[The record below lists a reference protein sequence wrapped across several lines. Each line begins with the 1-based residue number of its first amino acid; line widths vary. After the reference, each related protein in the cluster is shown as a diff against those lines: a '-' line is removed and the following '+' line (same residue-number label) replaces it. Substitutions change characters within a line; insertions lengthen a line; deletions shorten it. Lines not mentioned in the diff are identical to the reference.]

1 MYRNDWDAAVARAT
15 ALEEQLRQAQ
25 AGQAQDAEVIALL
38 QQQLAATQ
46 AELARLR
53 GAGPYAAYPPPFA
66 MLPQARGGAILTL
79 GILSLV
85 VCGLLG
91 PIAWAMSTNDL
102 AAIDRGELDPRG
114 RGTVTAGR
122 VCGII
127 GTVLMIVQLIAVLAM
142 FGTISSL

>member
-15 ALEEQLRQAQ
+15 ALEEQLRQVQ
-25 AGQAQDAEVIALL
+25 AGKAQDAEAIARL

-53 GAGPYAAYPPPFA
+53 GGAYGYPPPFA
-66 MLPQARGGAILTL
+66 MLPAARGGAILTL

-91 PIAWAMSTNDL
+91 PIAWAMSSNDL

-114 RGTVTAGR
+114 RGTVNAGR

-127 GTVLMIVQLIAVLAM
+127 GTVLMIVQIIAVM
-142 FGTISSL
+142 TMVGTIVSL

>member
-25 AGQAQDAEVIALL
+25 AGQAQDAAAIARLTA
-38 QQQLAATQ
+38 QLAATQ

-53 GAGPYAAYPPPFA
+53 GAAPYPGYPPPFA
-66 MLPQARGGAILTL
+66 MLPPARGGAILTL

-85 VCGLLG
+85 LCGFLG
-91 PIAWAMSTNDL
+91 PIAWAMSSNDL

-127 GTVLMIVQLIAVLAM
+127 GTILMIVQVLAVLTM
-142 FGTISSL
+142 FGTIASL

>member
-1 MYRNDWDAAVARAT
+1 MYRNDWDAAVARAA

-25 AGQAQDAEVIALL
+25 AGKAQDAEAIARLH
-38 QQQLAATQ
+38 QQLAATQ

-53 GAGPYAAYPPPFA
+53 GGAYGYPPPFA
-66 MLPQARGGAILTL
+66 VLPPARGGAILTL

-85 VCGLLG
+85 LCGLLG
-91 PIAWAMSTNDL
+91 PIAWAMSSNDL

-127 GTVLMIVQLIAVLAM
+127 GTVLMIVQIVAM
-142 FGTISSL
+142 FMMFGMITSF